1 MNDKDIERLLQDELE
16 GVATPEE
23 SERLQGLLARSEQAR
38 ARRDELRA
46 LFQAL
51 SQVPRE
57 DAPMELKEGVMAAIA
72 AGHET
77 ATVRTGP
84 LDALRAALRGLR
96 NPAWAS
102 PFLAG
107 AVAGGVVIA
116 LVAGLLGP
124 RARTDL
130 PVTGTM
136 SPQPPEGTTVR
147 QQELTPGQTL
157 LPVEA
162 RRVAGG
168 VQVRFAAPPGRPIE
182 LTLEYDPAM
191 LRPVELRWTRPGDHR
206 AAFVPGRA
214 RLELTGGDQGAL
226 LFAPAGAGDA
236 TIRVTMQSEQGT
248 VQGTF
253 HTAMAGRGR

>member
-1 MNDKDIERLLQDELE
+1 MNDEDIERLLQDELD

-23 SERLQGLLARSEQAR
+23 SERLRGLLGRSEQAR
-38 ARRDELRA
+38 ARRDELKT

-51 SQVPRE
+51 GQVRRE
-57 DAPMELKEGVMAAIA
+57 DAPVELKEGVMAAIA

-77 ATVRTGP
+77 APVRTGP

-124 RARTDL
+124 HVRTDL
-130 PVTGTM
+130 PVTGMM
-136 SPQPPEGTTVR
+136 SPEPQKGTTIR
-147 QQELTPGQTL
+147 PQELTPGQTL

-168 VQVRFAAPPGRPIE
+168 VQVRFSAPPGRRIE
-182 LTLEYDPAM
+182 LTLEYDPGM

-206 AAFVPGRA
+206 AVLVPGSV

-226 LFAPAGAGDA
+226 LLAPAGAGDA
-236 TIRVTMQSEQGT
+236 TIRVTMQSKEGT